1 MTQELTT
8 KDTKTSIVV
17 PDGPKKDAVT
27 VAMENVGIDEDY
39 IAENLRDIIDNA
51 VTANPK
57 TGDLL
62 VDYGTRL
69 QWIKAWHKMVSW
81 KPDISIQIANVFP
94 TGQNIL

>member
-1 MTQELTT
+1 MIMTQELTT

-69 QWIKAWHKMVSW
+69 Q
-81 KPDISIQIANVFP
+81 
-94 TGQNIL
+94 

>member
-1 MTQELTT
+1 MSQELTT
-8 KDTKTSIVV
+8 QDTKTSIIV